1 MSVKTLDGKG
11 RWKNKIVAFRVS
23 PEESEHLNKLVK
35 LSGLNKQEYLI
46 HRILK
51 EELTVNYSPRVF
63 KAFRNQINEFGE
75 LLKEAKLVDKETAE
89 LIAYTID
96 LLQKFRE
103 E

>member
-1 MSVKTLDGKG
+1 MSVKTLDRQG
-11 RWKNKIVAFRVS
+11 RWRNKVVALRMS
-23 PEESEHLNKLVK
+23 PEENDHLNKLVK
-35 LSGLNKQEYLI
+35 LSGLTKQEYLI

-51 EELTVNYSPRVF
+51 EDITVNYSPRVF
-63 KAFRNQINEFGE
+63 KAFRNQINEFNE
-75 LLKEAKLVDKETAE
+75 LLKDTQPVDKETAE

>member
-11 RWKNKIVAFRVS
+11 RWRNKIVAFRVS
-23 PEESEHLNKLVK
+23 PEENEHLNKLVK

-46 HRILK
+46 HRILM
-51 EELTVNYSPRVF
+51 EEITVNYSPRVF
-63 KAFRNQINEFGE
+63 KAFRNQINEFSE
-75 LLKEAKLVDKETAE
+75 LLKDTQPVDKETAE
-89 LIAYTID
+89 LMAYTID